1 MQDVDVHTVG
11 RIDREIYRCI
21 TEDIVTDEVIIT
33 NERLAHIRERHPE
46 VYEDTLEYVANII
59 SNPDYIIADTK
70 HENTGLIIT
79 KKPDIEEQLM
89 LVLRVCVSNDMEG
102 YKNSI
107 ISSWTISE
115 KD

>member
-1 MQDVDVHTVG
+1 M
-11 RIDREIYRCI
+11 
-21 TEDIVTDEVIIT
+21 IIT
-33 NERLAHIRERHPE
+33 GERIEHIKERHPE
-46 VYEDTLEYVANII
+46 AYENRIEYVSRLIR
-59 SNPDYIIADTK
+59 NPDYIIADTK

-115 KD
+115 KRLNNHLKNKKVLYKRE